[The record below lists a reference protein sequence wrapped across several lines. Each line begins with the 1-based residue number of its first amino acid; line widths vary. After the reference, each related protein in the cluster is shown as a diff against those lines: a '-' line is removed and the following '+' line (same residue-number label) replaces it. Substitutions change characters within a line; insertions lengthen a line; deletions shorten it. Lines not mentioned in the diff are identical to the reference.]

1 MANFDNDGCVLL
13 AEAII
18 KQAVLDYGKALKEHQ
33 NDPQNH
39 IAEKTIRDCERFFLK
54 EVDAYM
60 LGNAIAGPTVLNS
73 VRKRVFEEYCLCPA
87 G

>member
-1 MANFDNDGCVLL
+1 MANFNNDGCVLL

-33 NDPQNH
+33 HDPQNH
-39 IAEKTIRDCERFFLK
+39 IAEKTIRDCEGFFLK
-54 EVDAYM
+54 EIDAYM
-60 LGNAIAGPTVLNS
+60 IGEPIAGPTVLNS
-73 VRKRVFEEYCLCPA
+73 VRKRIFEKYRLCPA